1 MMSMEGNVYV
11 CTSYHTAGNKRHS
24 ISKNLKSLN
33 NTRNAIKIVFV
44 LVLQIDFKIIQE
56 A

>member
-24 ISKNLKSLN
+24 ISAFS
-33 NTRNAIKIVFV
+33 FV
-44 LVLQIDFKIIQE
+44 CKIICLSIVMHRQY
-56 A
+56 

>member
-24 ISKNLKSLN
+24 ISAFKPSFSFVC
-33 NTRNAIKIVFV
+33 KISCLSIVMHR
-44 LVLQIDFKIIQE
+44 QY
-56 A
+56 